1 MRPSAERS
9 IMIAVVCFILTIIIS
24 YAALYNKGNESG
36 YLVAVSMVHC
46 ILRRKLWLKQRM
58 PAV

>member
-24 YAALYNKGNESG
+24 FALSEGWIEQGFNDGLRKEEKFGN
-36 YLVAVSMVHC
+36 Y
-46 ILRRKLWLKQRM
+46 
-58 PAV
+58 